1 MTLTKR
7 TYRNGGNEATI
18 FVESDR
24 SSSSGSNTVE
34 LRETGSI
41 SRKSSGSGITLRE
54 LHRRHRQQQ
63 QGNYSYE
70 AFVAQCKRDVG
81 VALNEADREALRA
94 SKSATDY
101 TKFVES
107 LKELD
112 NA

>member
-63 QGNYSYE
+63 
-70 AFVAQCKRDVG
+70 
-81 VALNEADREALRA
+81 ALRA